1 MVHTPTFVVAD
12 NDSLTLPPYAAPCTK
27 PAWLQAMTSSMISA
41 NLSNPYGS
49 AHNPWDVT
57 DRQVILATA
66 QGLTLQ
72 PYQVG

>member
-1 MVHTPTFVVAD
+1 
-12 NDSLTLPPYAAPCTK
+12 
-27 PAWLQAMTSSMISA
+27 MTSSMISA